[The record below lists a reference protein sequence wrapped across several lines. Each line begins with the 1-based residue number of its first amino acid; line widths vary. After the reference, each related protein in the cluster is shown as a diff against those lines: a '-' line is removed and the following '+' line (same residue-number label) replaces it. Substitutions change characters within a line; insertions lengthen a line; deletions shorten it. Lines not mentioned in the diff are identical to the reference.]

1 MRNLIK
7 GIVFIFN
14 QGIVS
19 DQEMHGEGIRLHF
32 ILVGIEMGSGIHE
45 DGVGLFV
52 KKHVAKFMGAYKK
65 LFMLWK
71 IFSNINDV
79 VSLKILVKAADT
91 YQWGKNKDHI

>member
-1 MRNLIK
+1 MRNLINC
-7 GIVFIFN
+7 IVFIFN

-19 DQEMHGEGIRLHF
+19 DQEMHGEGIRLYF